1 MKINSIKSYN
11 PAFKAGVTNLFS
23 DFDGTLMPKMWRHDS
38 IVKNNPP
45 INEDA
50 FKKYF
55 DKFKSLLDAIRGNG
69 KEPKLNFSV
78 TTGRNI
84 HEFNYLM
91 QKLKER
97 NLEIPLPDTLI
108 TCNGGDEFLSNP
120 ETGGFFRNSA
130 KVPFLMKDVNRGK
143 IEWIK
148 QKSGWDGQQIR
159 EAIKNELQ
167 ETVIPPALNFEQTT
181 FIGKIKGFM
190 PSGMRKE
197 WANDLLTTQRTESE
211 LVRFL
216 EDSSKSFMESMN
228 EGQKNSANST
238 IKEIA
243 KQLTGG
249 THRFHILEAP
259 TNQCNYSYPNSN
271 LTLQSKLEQLNP
283 IPKYYASLR
292 QDGDLSI
299 QTAFPWLINPNTTKD
314 YIHKSTLV
322 MPKGNE
328 ISTYTHKGLANKIK
342 EKFPNMGISLKC
354 RDISDEAF
362 NNLGTKTS
370 ALELRPELKLS
381 NTFLDVG
388 GTLDK
393 RIDIQRKAKEI
404 VDKGLNDLIIVA
416 GDGSNDVPAIDLRN
430 YIRPSSFDMKLL
442 KVGMVP
448 PEKLSKES
456 LKKLNKLPIMSIF
469 VINPNKKDYFINY
482 IRLIEGDL
490 NQDGVVRCIL
500 VDKGNSNYPQSLDEA
515 VEIAIREYSK
525 RNRTF
530 KKNLTPEMQERIKNN
545 TKEYPIMPR
554 PKSGLDKIKKLI
566 NSNKKFIIPALL
578 LASAGLAI
586 CLGIKKHKKV
596 KQMQPNNIS
605 FPSVPQ
611 NLQTSPSIFSSMQ
624 NQV

>member
-1 MKINSIKSYN
+1 MKINSIKSSYN

-23 DFDGTLMPKMWRHDS
+23 DFDGTFMPYEWKHDS
-38 IVKNNPP
+38 IVKNNPV
-45 INEDA
+45 INEGA
-50 FKKYF
+50 FKRYF

-120 ETGGFFRNSA
+120 ETCGFFRNSA
-130 KVPFLMKDVNRGK
+130 KVPFLMKDVNKEK

-148 QKSGWDGQQIR
+148 QKSGWDGKQIR

-167 ETVIPPALNFEQTT
+167 ETVIPPALNVEQTT
-181 FIGKIKGFM
+181 FIDKVKGFM
-190 PSGMRKE
+190 LPGMGEE

-211 LVRFL
+211 LVKFL

-299 QTAFPWLINPNTTKD
+299 QTAFPWVVSHNNKG
-314 YIHKSTLV
+314 YIHESSLV

-328 ISTYTHKGLANKIK
+328 TSAYTHKGLANKIK

-354 RDISDEAF
+354 RGISDEAF

-416 GDGSNDVPAIDLRN
+416 GDGSNDIPAIDLTS
-430 YIRPSSFDMKLL
+430 YIGKTYTQ
-442 KVGMVP
+442 K
-448 PEKLSKES
+448 ELS
-456 LKKLNKLPIMSIF
+456 KKLNRLPIMSIF
-469 VINPNKKDYFINY
+469 VINPNK
-482 IRLIEGDL
+482 RSSLIKEATTIEWIL

-525 RNRTF
+525 RNSIF

-586 CLGIKKHKKV
+586 CLGIKKYKKV

-624 NQV
+624 NPV